1 MPSAKPPFGDEV
13 INASLAVFIAG
24 IPVLDCAVFHLAS
37 LLADD
42 LYNGGMKLVLIAHR
56 GCASL
61 KIAHIGVIAGHNQR
75 SLKLAGPEA
84 LMRKYV
90 LSSIGHLTPLGIY
103 TNEPPENTAEF
114 NAAKKLSR

>member
-61 KIAHIGVIAGHNQR
+61 KIAHIGVIVGHNQR
-75 SLKLAGPEA
+75 SLKLAYAGGVDAE
-84 LMRKYV
+84 
-90 LSSIGHLTPLGIY
+90 IC
-103 TNEPPENTAEF
+103 AEF
-114 NAAKKLSR
+114 HRASHSLGDIHKRTVGEHCRV